1 MEKKLTEYMLRR
13 IAEDVVCDWNVETA
27 IDEVVWLY
35 DNLAKHDKELYD
47 VLIENAEAMGVSEE
61 EDKNERLY
69 YE

>member
-1 MEKKLTEYMLRR
+1 MMEKKLTEAMLYR
-13 IAEDVVCDWNVETA
+13 IAEDVVRDWDVDTA

-47 VLIENAEAMGVSEE
+47 ILIENAEAMGLNQSGE
-61 EDKNERLY
+61 Y

>member
-1 MEKKLTEYMLRR
+1 MEKKLTEAMLYR
-13 IAEDVVCDWNVETA
+13 IAEDVVCDWDVDTA

-47 VLIENAEAMGVSEE
+47 VLIENAEAMGL
-61 EDKNERLY
+61 NESGEY